1 MDIAIYYQKW
11 NAKEKNSHTL
21 LEQAVRRYARENA
34 LLLPETLVLASAEQ
48 KKKPRFQNAESIH
61 FSISHSGDWWSCAI
75 STEEVGLDIQ
85 QEQHCRAERLAQTFL
100 SSTGSS
106 MAGKK
111 RIFAF
116 LQTMGIQR
124 KLCKI
129 YRCRTDTGNGL
140 FLCHKSVRYSDGS
153 SGCLPAVG
161 GFSARLPYGGH
172 SGT

>member
-1 MDIAIYYQKW
+1 MRKAFIFPYPTAEIGG
-11 NAKEKNSHTL
+11 
-21 LEQAVRRYARENA
+21 AVPSA
-34 LLLPETLVLASAEQ
+34 L
-48 KKKPRFQNAESIH
+48 KKS
-61 FSISHSGDWWSCAI
+61 
-75 STEEVGLDIQ
+75 GLDIQ
-85 QEQHCRAERLAQTFL
+85 QEQHCRAERLAQNV

-161 GFSARLPYGGH
+161 NFSARLPYGGH
-172 SGT
+172 SEHRQAFSLQPLEG

>member
-11 NAKEKNSHTL
+11 DEKKKNSHTL

-34 LLLPETLVLASAEQ
+34 LLLPETLILASTEQ
-48 KKKPRFQNAESIH
+48 KKKPGFKCGKHS
-61 FSISHSGDWWSCAI
+61 FSISHSGAWWSCAV
-75 STEEVGLDIQ
+75 STEEVGLGYP
-85 QEQHCRAERLAQTFL
+85 AGTALPGGTSGQTFYHPL
-100 SSTGSS
+100 EV
-106 MAGKK
+106 AWLEKK

-129 YRCRTDTGNGL
+129 YRCRTDTGNRL

-161 GFSARLPYGGH
+161 GFSTGLPYGGH
-172 SGT
+172 NGT